1 MTNDLRVLGWLRW
14 KQFQDEAVYWLR
26 VLGYQPDN
34 GSLSSRAYIL
44 YLFGICGIWVGA
56 MWTWAHDQAHAL
68 GGLLNGASLSDA
80 LMVLPFIMLGLQ
92 VFVMMVALNSTPLK
106 LTFEDI
112 SYIAGSPIS
121 PAAPV
126 FIGFVR
132 QVLTRVVLISLLA
145 ALITIFLSRPLGST
159 VGGGNALRAILIF
172 IPFVIATW
180 AIGWVLGVLRLID
193 VRIRRVRILWVLPLL
208 LIPAAV
214 AWPDGLLWPGRSLI
228 LYILGHEPAWLPLAW
243 LALAVVLVWGMTR
256 LAARIDM
263 VQATD
268 ESILYA
274 RIQSLGLMAWKQ
286 IDVQLR
292 IRMQSARGSRKA
304 LLRLPDNVTGFRALA
319 AKAAISYIRH
329 PFMLL
334 FSGLW
339 GAVLTQIAVLILA
352 GNPPVQVWILWLLVV
367 GAAPPLGMLYVFSVD
382 VEERFLRQFLP
393 VNGFE
398 LLIADILLPLIAT
411 VVGGAV
417 VIFANGIQ
425 IEAAFF
431 ALLLIGV
438 LSVMLALCGAV
449 ALTSRRVLQM
459 RLLATTLS
467 FGALIVGWTTT
478 HSPLAVFGIALVA
491 ILILS
496 GMVTTNA

>member
-44 YLFGICGIWVGA
+44 YLLGICGIWAGA

-68 GGLLNGASLSDA
+68 GGLLNGASLSDT
-80 LMVLPFIMLGLQ
+80 LMVLPFVMLGLQ
-92 VFVMMVALNSTPLK
+92 VYVIMVALNSTPLT

-132 QVLTRVVLISLLA
+132 QVIIRVLLISVLA
-145 ALITIFLSRPLGST
+145 ALLTIFLSRPLGNT
-159 VGGGNALRAILIF
+159 VGAYNAIRAILIF
-172 IPFVIATW
+172 IPFVVATW
-180 AIGWVLGVLRLID
+180 AIGWALGILRLID
-193 VRIRRVRILWVLPLL
+193 ARIRRLRFLWALPLL
-208 LIPAAV
+208 LVPAAI

-228 LYILGHEPAWLPLAW
+228 LFIIGHDPAWLPLLW
-243 LALAVVLVWGMTR
+243 VALAVVVVWGMTR
-256 LAARIDM
+256 MAARIDM

-274 RIQSLGLMAWKQ
+274 RIQALGLMAWKQ

-304 LLRLPDNVTGFRALA
+304 TLRLPENVTGFQALA

-367 GAAPPLGMLYVFSVD
+367 GAAPPIGLMYVFSVD

-398 LLIADILLPLIAT
+398 LLMADILLPLVAT
-411 VVGGAV
+411 IVGGGLVIAANNLPAEAV
-417 VIFANGIQ
+417 
-425 IEAAFF
+425 FF
-431 ALLLIGV
+431 ALMLIGI
-438 LSVMLALCGAV
+438 LSVLLALCGAV
-449 ALTSRRVLQM
+449 AITSRRALQT
-459 RLLATTLS
+459 RLLATSLS
-467 FGALIVGWTTT
+467 FGAIIVGWTTT
-478 HSPLAVFGIALVA
+478 HSPLAALGIALGA